1 MRRIKRRVVGLTLIE
16 LLITLFIASLLAS
29 MTLPGLRDLLDRFK
43 LQRACSEFRSALA
56 LTRSE
61 AIRRGVRVDLVPA
74 AAGDWRNGWLVLIDT
89 NNNQRADVG
98 EAVLHQGG
106 VPPEGLH
113 IVSSLRDPKPYL
125 AFDPSGRP
133 RSAASS
139 AVPQRPMARPMVVAQ
154 VSLSPPGTSAS
165 RPTSQKGA
173 VVRKRAARPLGM
185 SVSL

>member
-113 IVSSLRDPKPYL
+113 IVSSLRDPKP
-125 AFDPSGRP
+125 S
-133 RSAASS
+133 SS
-139 AVPQRPMARPMVVAQ
+139 AVPQIGSLLFTVGSQQRKIVVGFLGRVRSCDPARD
-154 VSLSPPGTSAS
+154 
-165 RPTSQKGA
+165 GA
-173 VVRKRAARPLGM
+173 AC
-185 SVSL
+185 

>member
-56 LTRSE
+56 LTLSE

-139 AVPQRPMARPMVVAQ
+139 AVPQIGSLLFTVGSQQRKIIVGFLGRVRSCDPARD
-154 VSLSPPGTSAS
+154 
-165 RPTSQKGA
+165 GA
-173 VVRKRAARPLGM
+173 AC
-185 SVSL
+185 